1 MKLDKNRSLGKKTR
15 RGVVWAVLREG
26 VGELI
31 AFPISMVQARLLSPE
46 EFGIAAAAGF
56 FTLLAERLSELGFN
70 AAIVRA
76 KEVQP
81 IHLSTVFVVN
91 LLMGLLSFAVL
102 SGIAPFVASFYEIP
116 ETARILPV
124 AAVAFLISP
133 FGTVPAAL
141 LSRNLQYEASAVV
154 DVVSTIAFFGTS
166 VVFAWFGFSYM
177 SLVYGRL
184 ASVIAL
190 TALRIYF
197 ARWRPSLRF
206 SSESLREIIPY
217 GLGTQAKR
225 LLDYTAKQGDNLVV
239 GKVMGVEALGIYD
252 KAYSTMNRFLTRM
265 TIGPGMVFRIF
276 AIIHEEPTRF
286 RAAYQKVMMSATL
299 VAFPAFATLMA
310 VAPQLI
316 VVLFGQRWLP
326 SALPFQL
333 LCVAGVLKL
342 LNQFASSATQ
352 AVGWIWA
359 EVWRQVVLIALTA
372 LGIVAFKLWGPSGA
386 AAGVLLATFGMTLL
400 MNTLLVRVTHLS
412 WGDLLSPLAPALLC
426 AAGAAIVA
434 LAVEWLMRTLI
445 AQPRPLLLLVCQ
457 APAVAAFVALFLL
470 FAPLAELRALV
481 REVGNDLAPAVVKR
495 QRWVQAYLTE
505 PSSAVE

>member
-1 MKLDKNRSLGKKTR
+1 VKLDKDAALGKKTK
-15 RGVVWAVLREG
+15 RGLVWGLLREG
-26 VGELI
+26 FGELI

-70 AAIVRA
+70 AALVRT
-76 KEVQP
+76 KDIQP

-91 LLMGLLSFAVL
+91 LVTGILSFVALTAV
-102 SGIAPFVASFYEIP
+102 APAIASFYEIP
-116 ETARILPV
+116 ETATILPV
-124 AAVAFLISP
+124 AALAFLISP

-141 LSRNLQYEASAVV
+141 ISRNLQYQASAAV
-154 DVVSTIAFFGTS
+154 DVLSTLSFFGTS

-184 ASVIAL
+184 ASVVVL
-190 TALRIYF
+190 TVLRIYY

-206 SSESLREIIPY
+206 SAASLREILPY

-265 TIGPGMVFRIF
+265 TIGPGLVFRIF
-276 AIIHEEPTRF
+276 AIIHEEPGRF
-286 RAAYQKVMMSATL
+286 RRAYQKVMMSAAL
-299 VAFPAFATLMA
+299 VVFPAFATLIA

-316 VVLFGQRWLP
+316 VVLFGRRWLP

-333 LCVAGVLKL
+333 LCVAGGLKL

-359 EVWRQVVLIALTA
+359 EVWRQLVLIALTA
-372 LGIVAFKLWGPSGA
+372 LGIIAFRVWGPAGA
-386 AAGVLLATFGMTLL
+386 AAGVLLATFVMSVL
-400 MNTLLVRVTHLS
+400 MNVLLVRVTHLS
-412 WGDLLSPLAPALLC
+412 WRDLASPLAPGLLC
-426 AAGAAIVA
+426 AVGAGVVT
-434 LAVEWLMRTLI
+434 LAVEWLVRAATP
-445 AQPRPLLLLVCQ
+445 QPNPLLLLVCQ

-470 FAPLAELRALV
+470 FAPLPRLRALV
-481 REVGNDLAPAVVKR
+481 REYGNDLAPDVVKR
-495 QRWVQAYLTE
+495 QPWVQAYLTE